1 MTVNVT
7 TLLVLTTLFISISDA
22 LPRTAYVKTID
33 LWLIINLLIP
43 FVEIILI
50 SFSNM
55 FYKENENIDAVGHPM
70 SAGCTNSHLSSALF
84 RVSPT
89 NPKRNGSDRNVIPR
103 QATMKKRGAGNA
115 YKVLQL
121 VAKVGLPAFYVL
133 FCIIFFFYGMLNT
146 GW

>member
-1 MTVNVT
+1 MFFTSKPGDFEANVTVNVT

-55 FYKENENIDAVGHPM
+55 FYKENENIDAVG
-70 SAGCTNSHLSSALF
+70 LF
-84 RVSPT
+84 RY
-89 NPKRNGSDRNVIPR
+89 I
-103 QATMKKRGAGNA
+103 
-115 YKVLQL
+115 L
-121 VAKVGLPAFYVL
+121 
-133 FCIIFFFYGMLNT
+133 
-146 GW
+146 